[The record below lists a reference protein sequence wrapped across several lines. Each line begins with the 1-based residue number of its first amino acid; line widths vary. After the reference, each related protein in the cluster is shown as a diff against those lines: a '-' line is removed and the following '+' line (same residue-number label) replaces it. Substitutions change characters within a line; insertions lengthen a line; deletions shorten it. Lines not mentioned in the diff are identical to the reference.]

1 MINPWL
7 TSAKILHNH
16 YLQFLLGTAAVPKND
31 GYSFSSFLA
40 CEGRGRGVGGKMS
53 VKKECY
59 GQRDSGERRWNRF
72 K

>member
-40 CEGRGRGVGGKMS
+40 CEGRGGGGGGGEDEGKKGVLWAT
-53 VKKECY
+53 
-59 GQRDSGERRWNRF
+59 R
-72 K
+72 